1 MTAKAKMTDL
11 VLQVRVENGT
21 KADGKAAVKNIN
33 FNQLKLDATDQQLL
47 DAGHAAAGLQ
57 SHALQGLR
65 RVVVMA
71 DGRRW

>member
-47 DAGHAAAGLQ
+47 DAERDCSPTPFRACAASSPVNLPTNK
-57 SHALQGLR
+57 R
-65 RVVVMA
+65 PV
-71 DGRRW
+71 

>member
-47 DAGHAAAGLQ
+47 DAGHAAAGL
-57 SHALQGLR
+57 
-65 RVVVMA
+65 
-71 DGRRW
+71 

>member
-1 MTAKAKMTDL
+1 MG
-11 VLQVRVENGT
+11 RR
-21 KADGKAAVKNIN
+21 AAVKNIN

-65 RVVVMA
+65 RVVTSELA
-71 DGRRW
+71 DE

>member
-47 DAGHAAAGLQ
+47 DAGSSEQEIMGKLKISRATFYRYKR
-57 SHALQGLR
+57 SINN
-65 RVVVMA
+65 
-71 DGRRW
+71 